1 MSRIVFARSSRWSP
15 GFVAVSGILSAAAAA
30 QDATSLTA
38 GSVDDLQEVVITAI
52 IDAAKRASDEQK
64 NSRGVTNVVASDSIG
79 RFPDP
84 NIAEALQRV
93 VGVAISRDQG
103 EGRYINVRGGPS
115 EFSAVTIDG
124 VSVAA
129 PD

>member
-1 MSRIVFARSSRWSP
+1 MSRIVFPRASRWSP
-15 GFVAVSGILSAAAAA
+15 VFIAVSGILSASAAA
-30 QDATSLTA
+30 QEASSPAT
-38 GSVDDLQEVVITAI
+38 GSADDLQEVVITAI

-93 VGVAISRDQG
+93 VG
-103 EGRYINVRGGPS
+103 
-115 EFSAVTIDG
+115 
-124 VSVAA
+124 
-129 PD
+129 